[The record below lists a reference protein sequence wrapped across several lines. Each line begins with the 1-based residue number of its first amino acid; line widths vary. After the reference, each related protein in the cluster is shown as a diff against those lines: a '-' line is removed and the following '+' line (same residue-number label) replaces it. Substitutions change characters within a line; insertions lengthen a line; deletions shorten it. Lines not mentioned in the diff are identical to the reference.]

1 MLGER
6 IREIRM
12 EMGLT
17 AKELA
22 QRASVTPG
30 YISQIEHDQ
39 IKPSMNVMMRIAEVL
54 NVPMAA
60 LLMAEQAPEEIVVTP
75 RSARTKI
82 KFADVNTEYEFL
94 TPFRRTHDRGNQIEV
109 IHYSLSPRT
118 WGSATAMLHP
128 EAAECSVV
136 LQGVLEYHTET
147 DVYRLEEGDC
157 IYLSPRTRRT
167 GCITPASRS
176 CTRSRCCHRRIFS
189 SQKGHNSFCEVS
201 LRTAH
206 FCALRTQKH
215 TLSAKNG
222 LDLFRGF

>member
-1 MLGER
+1 MKIIGGAEFAGR
-6 IREIRM
+6 
-12 EMGLT
+12 T
-17 AKELA
+17 Y
-22 QRASVTPG
+22 QRNSDGDGADG
-30 YISQIEHDQ
+30 QGAGAACKCH
-39 IKPSMNVMMRIAEVL
+39 AEVL
-54 NVPMAA
+54 NVPIAA

-118 WGSATAMLHP
+118 WGSATARRT
-128 EAAECSVV
+128 ST
-136 LQGVLEYHTET
+136 GWRRET
-147 DVYRLEEGDC
+147 VST
-157 IYLSPRTRRT
+157 SPRTRRT

-176 CTRSRCCHRRIFS
+176 CMRSRCCHRRIFS
-189 SQKGHNSFCEVS
+189 SQKGHTPFCEVS

-215 TLSAKNG
+215 TLSVKNG

>member
-17 AKELA
+17 AKALA

-39 IKPSMNVMMRIAEVL
+39 IKPSMNVMKRIAEVL

-157 IYLSPRTRRT
+157 IYLPANTPHRLYNPSEQELHAIAMLSP
-167 GCITPASRS
+167 AY
-176 CTRSRCCHRRIFS
+176 F
-189 SQKGHNSFCEVS
+189 
-201 LRTAH
+201 
-206 FCALRTQKH
+206 
-215 TLSAKNG
+215 
-222 LDLFRGF
+222 